1 MELQRAKGTRDFMP
15 EEKILRNEIVSTL
28 KAMFERYGFYPIET
42 PILERFS
49 TLSAKY
55 AGGSE
60 ILKETFKLTDQGG
73 RQLGLRYDLTV
84 PLARFIAMNP
94 TLKMPFKRYQIGRV
108 FRDGPIKLGRY
119 REFWQCDADIVGCKD
134 LIADVE
140 ILQMALDA
148 FNALDLDVIIK
159 LNSRKL
165 LDEIFSYTKVPQE
178 KRIDAILSIDKLEK
192 FGWDYVEKELTE
204 LGLKEETIKTLKD
217 IFSIK
222 GENKEIIEN
231 LKKILGSDL
240 EGLKEVEEILSYFED
255 EKRILFTPSLARG
268 LAYYTGP
275 IYEVFLQKS
284 EITSAV
290 AAGGRYDEMIGRF
303 ASANAKRE
311 IPATGIAFG
320 LDVIMDAMKEKRKE
334 LPKTKARVL
343 IIPIGTKKESFKLA
357 VQLRKVGINA
367 DLAIVER
374 SIKKQ
379 LEYANA
385 LNIPYVIFYGEEE
398 LKKGKIKLKNMQTG
412 EETELT
418 KEDLIN
424 LLK

>member
-28 KAMFERYGFYPIET
+28 KAIFERYGFYPIET

-165 LDEIFSYTKVPQE
+165 LDEIFAYAEVPKE

-192 FGWDYVEKELTE
+192 FGWDYVEKELKE
-204 LGLKEETIKTLKD
+204 LGLKEDAIKTLKD

-222 GENKEIIEN
+222 GANKEIIEN
-231 LKKILGSDL
+231 LKKILGSDS
-240 EGLKEVEEILSYFED
+240 EGLKEIEEILSYFED

-275 IYEVFLQKS
+275 IYEIFLQKS
-284 EITSAV
+284 KITSAV

-303 ASANAKRE
+303 SNVKRE

-320 LDVIMDAMKEKRKE
+320 LDVIMDALKEKRKE
-334 LPKTKARVL
+334 LPKTKAKVL

-357 VQLRKVGINA
+357 IQLRREGINT

-374 SIKKQ
+374 GIKKQ

-398 LKKGKIKLKNMQTG
+398 LKKEKIKLKNMQTG

-424 LLK
+424 LLR

>member
-140 ILQMALDA
+140 ILQMVLDV
-148 FNALDLDVIIK
+148 FSALDLDVVIK

-222 GENKEIIEN
+222 GENKEIIEK
-231 LKKILGSDL
+231 LKRLLGSDS
-240 EGLKEVEEILSYFED
+240 EGLKEVEEVLSYFED

-284 EITSAV
+284 KITSAV

-303 ASANAKRE
+303 ASANANRE

-320 LDVIMDAMKEKRKE
+320 LDVIMDALKEKRKE

-357 VQLRKVGINA
+357 RELRKAGINV
-367 DLAIVER
+367 DLAIINR
-374 SIKKQ
+374 GIKKQ

-418 KEDLIN
+418 LKELIRF
-424 LLK
+424 LS

>member
-1 MELQRAKGTRDFMP
+1 MP
-15 EEKILRNEIVSTL
+15 EEKILRNEIVDTL
-28 KAMFERYGFYPIET
+28 KTIFECYGFYPIET

-148 FNALDLDVIIK
+148 FNALNLDVVIK

-165 LDEIFSYTKVPQE
+165 LDEIFAYAKVSQE

-217 IFSIK
+217 IFSIE
-222 GENKEIIEN
+222 GANKEIIAK
-231 LKKILGSDL
+231 LKDLFGSDS

-284 EITSAV
+284 KITSAI

-303 ASANAKRE
+303 SNVNRE

-320 LDVIMDAMKEKRKE
+320 LDVIMDALKEKRKE
-334 LPKTKARVL
+334 LPKTKAKVL

-357 VQLRKVGINA
+357 VQLRKKGINT
-367 DLAIVER
+367 DLAIIER
-374 SIKKQ
+374 GIKKQ

-385 LNIPYVIFYGEEE
+385 LKIPYVIFYGDEE
-398 LKKGKIKLKNMQTG
+398 LKKKKIKIKNMCSG

-418 KEDLIN
+418 LKELISF
-424 LLK
+424 LS

>member
-140 ILQMALDA
+140 ILQMVLDV
-148 FNALDLDVIIK
+148 FSALDLDVVIK

-165 LDEIFSYTKVPQE
+165 LDEIFAYAKVPQE
-178 KRIDAILSIDKLEK
+178 KRTDAILSIDKLEK

-222 GENKEIIEN
+222 GENKEIIAK
-231 LKKILGSDL
+231 LKKLLGSDS
-240 EGLKEVEEILSYFED
+240 EGLKEVEEVLSYFED

-284 EITSAV
+284 KITSAV

-303 ASANAKRE
+303 ASANANRE

-320 LDVIMDAMKEKRKE
+320 LDVIMDALKEKRKE

-357 VQLRKVGINA
+357 RELRKAGINV
-367 DLAIVER
+367 DLAIINR
-374 SIKKQ
+374 GIKKQ

-418 KEDLIN
+418 LKELIRF
-424 LLK
+424 LS